1 MASPPPKNRTRYIII
16 MVAACETVSLEI
28 RRLKKWGSDLRRNTA
43 KALASNTARVVVFM
57 PPAVEPGEPP
67 ISIKMVIRD
76 WPVSLIA
83 VRSAVLKPAVL
94 GVTAWNKDSRK
105 RLPIGS

>member
-1 MASPPPKNRTRYIII
+1 M
-16 MVAACETVSLEI
+16 
-28 RRLKKWGSDLRRNTA
+28 RRNTA